1 MCAGIFF
8 LTLVRY
14 SFGEILDAKKGSE
27 LMGTRGILIRNT
39 LSLVTILLIL
49 AIKSVAQ
56 QDKLPSPILAVTKAE
71 NEEIKGKQFTRY
83 HLTIVNRDA
92 FPDMLFEL
100 APDLPPCGLNNNASR
115 TWAQIYGENGRRIYG
130 FCGLRSSNELD
141 KLWVAFPAGKIPPNK
156 IYVVIIDRRLNKSY
170 KSNLVSIES
179 GQSNLTGARR
189 QNQSSVEKREYK
201 IQKTEI
207 EGVNAPVIAANGGQ
221 VPTFNKNVLADIE
234 ALKQKLVGNSDDSL
248 THYQIAELYSRIG
261 RLQDS
266 VAAYQQAV
274 QLKPDFAAAY
284 YRLGWA
290 YSNLRQ
296 YDKALEAHQQALSF
310 AFIESFNLTV
320 SRAEAQFA
328 IGWNYYYL
336 KRYDEAIAAYQ
347 NTLQFDSGYEDAL
360 YEIGR
365 VQIAQGNV
373 DQATQTASGLSPKL
387 KAMLMLE
394 LSLASDPGVINKD
407 RLTPGGQVPMS
418 PGLKPTIL
426 YKEKASY
433 TDRARQMK
441 INGIVVLSVVFD
453 ASGQITQ
460 VTVISGLPYGLTAQA
475 IMAAHKIRFQPAMK
489 DGQPI
494 SVRGNLE
501 FSFNIY

>member
-1 MCAGIFF
+1 LFVI
-8 LTLVRY
+8 L
-14 SFGEILDAKKGSE
+14 FGKIIDAKKGSE

-39 LSLVTILLIL
+39 LSLVSILLIL

-56 QDKLPSPILAVTKAE
+56 QDNLPSPILAVTKAE
-71 NEEIKGKQFTRY
+71 NEESEGKQITRY

-92 FPDMLFEL
+92 FPDMLFEP
-100 APDLPPCGLNNNASR
+100 APDLPPCGLNKKASR
-115 TWAQIYGENGRRIYG
+115 TWAMIYAENGRRIYG
-130 FCGLRSSNELD
+130 FCALRSSNELD
-141 KLWVAFPAGKIPPNK
+141 KLWVAFSAEKIPPNK

-170 KSNLVSIES
+170 KSNHVSIES
-179 GQSNLTGARR
+179 GQSNLTVARR
-189 QNQSSVEKREYK
+189 QNRSSSVKKEYK

-207 EGVNAPVIAANGGQ
+207 EEINAPVNTAKGGQ

-234 ALKQKLVGNSDDSL
+234 ALKEKLVGSSDDSL
-248 THYQIAELYSRIG
+248 THFKIAELYSRIG
-261 RLQDS
+261 QLQDS
-266 VAAYQQAV
+266 VTAYQQAI

-347 NTLQFDSGYEDAL
+347 NTMQFDSGFEDAL

-365 VQIAQGNV
+365 VQIAQGNF
-373 DQATQTASGLSPKL
+373 DQATQTASGLSAKL

-394 LSLASDPGVINKD
+394 LSLASDPGVTNKD
-407 RLTPGGQVPMS
+407 RLNPGGQVPMS
-418 PGLKPTIL
+418 PGSKPTIL

-433 TDRARQMK
+433 TERARQMR
-441 INGIVVLSVVFD
+441 INGRVVLNVVFD

-489 DGQPI
+489 DGRPI

-501 FSFNIY
+501 FSFNLY

>member
-1 MCAGIFF
+1 
-8 LTLVRY
+8 
-14 SFGEILDAKKGSE
+14 
-27 LMGTRGILIRNT
+27 MGTRGILIRNA
-39 LSLVTILLIL
+39 LSLISVLLIL

-56 QDKLPSPILAVTKAE
+56 QEVPSPILAVTKIE
-71 NEEIKGKQFTRY
+71 NEEISGRQITRY
-83 HLTIVNRDA
+83 HLTIVNRAA
-92 FPDMLFEL
+92 FPDLLFEL
-100 APDLPPCGLNNNASR
+100 APDLPPCGRNNNASR
-115 TWAQIYGENGRRIYG
+115 TWAQIYAENGRQIYG
-130 FCGLRSSNELD
+130 FCALRSANELD
-141 KLWVAFPAGKIPPNK
+141 KLWVAFPAEQTPPDK
-156 IYVVIIDRRLNKSY
+156 IYVELIDRRLKKSHT
-170 KSNLVSIES
+170 SNLVSIES
-179 GQSNLTGARR
+179 ARSNLPVTRR
-189 QNQSSVEKREYK
+189 QNQPSVVERVSK

-207 EGVNAPVIAANGGQ
+207 EGVNAPVIAANAGQ
-221 VPTFNKNVLADIE
+221 KFNEKILAGLE
-234 ALKQKLVGNSDDSL
+234 MLKQKLVGNSDDSI
-248 THYQIAELYSRIG
+248 THYQIGELYSRGG

-320 SRAEAQFA
+320 SQAEAQFA

-347 NTLQFDSGYEDAL
+347 STLQFDRGYEDAL

-365 VQIAQGNV
+365 VQIAQGNI

-394 LSLASDPGVINKD
+394 LSLAADPGVIKKD
-407 RLTPGGQVPMS
+407 RLTPGGHEPMS
-418 PGLKPTIL
+418 STLKPTIL
-426 YKEKASY
+426 YREKARY

-441 INGIVVLSVVFD
+441 INGIVVLSVVYD
-453 ASGQITQ
+453 ASGRITQ

-475 IMAAHKIRFQPAMK
+475 IVAAHKIRFQPAMK

-501 FSFNIY
+501 FSFNID